1 MHGFCI
7 QYLLSIKIHP
17 FCANDYPFKKLAWRE
32 EATSII
38 LCLDICLSK
47 KLSVDTGSFMNELG
61 IEYSSRKHGKSWKPF
76 GWTICYFVHMDILKS
91 CRKSFMIYKDLVL
104 NCLFYIV
111 IREPNCITNTIVGVL
126 FIYMNNTSVQVE
138 GNVFIHNHTSVQKPR
153 TQLLWSTKMLD
164 TMIRLDKLNEIDWSN
179 QSCIESF
186 TVLCLKY

>member
-1 MHGFCI
+1 
-7 QYLLSIKIHP
+7 
-17 FCANDYPFKKLAWRE
+17 
-32 EATSII
+32 
-38 LCLDICLSK
+38 
-47 KLSVDTGSFMNELG
+47 MNEFMTVIRNRILFK
-61 IEYSSRKHGKSWKPF
+61 ETKPF
-76 GWTICYFVHMDILKS
+76 GWTISYFVHMDILKS

-126 FIYMNNTSVQVE
+126 FIYMNNTSVQVK